1 MGEVATVVCTVLK
14 RMLSGTVHNV
24 VLPKMRQCLVVVK
37 DVNGLAI
44 GSTKHR

>member
-1 MGEVATVVCTVLK
+1 MGKVISVVYTVLK

-24 VLPKMRQCLVVVK
+24 VLPEMRRCPVVVR

-44 GSTKHR
+44 GSTK